1 MNKYPMKFQ
10 VKEKAVEL
18 AEAMES
24 EDGVT
29 GAVRAFLRHLPS
41 KTEEQ
46 SPPQSSSFLEFL
58 GPVSKCLGCS

>member
-1 MNKYPMKFQ
+1 MRFQ

-18 AEAMES
+18 AKAMES

-29 GAVRAFLRHLPS
+29 GAVRVFLKHLPS
-41 KTEEQ
+41 SKADED
-46 SPPQSSSFLEFL
+46 SPPPSPGFLEFL

>member
-1 MNKYPMKFQ
+1 

-18 AEAMES
+18 AKAMES

-29 GAVRAFLRHLPS
+29 GAVRAFLKHLPS
-41 KTEEQ
+41 SKADEN
-46 SPPQSSSFLEFL
+46 SPPPTPPGFLEFL